1 MPRRPLPALLAATLL
16 TLPSAVLAQT
26 SDPAV
31 SVIDRFDQSLLDTMK
46 DAKRL
51 GPQGRYRRLEPVIAQ
66 TFDLPQ
72 MTRFAV
78 GPSWTTLSP
87 ADQQALVRAFTRM
100 TTATYAHNFDDYS
113 GQRFSIEPQVETRGP
128 DKLVRTRLTSSGSA
142 PTTLTYRMRQ
152 SGGGWK
158 VIDVYFNGTVSSLTG
173 QRSEYAT
180 TLKSGGAPALVR
192 KLDNRANELIGGS

>member
-1 MPRRPLPALLAATLL
+1 MPPRPFPALFAAALLAA
-16 TLPSAVLAQT
+16 PMAAQAQA
-26 SDPAV
+26 SDPAA
-31 SVIDRFDQSLLDTMK
+31 SVIDRLDQSLIDTMK

-51 GPQGRYRRLEPVIAQ
+51 GPQGRYQRLEPVIVQ

-100 TTATYAHNFDDYS
+100 TVANYAHNFDGY
-113 GQRFSIEPQVETRGP
+113 GGERFTIEPQVETRGP

-142 PTTLTYRMRQ
+142 PTSLTYRMRQ

-158 VIDVYFNGTVSSLTG
+158 VIDVYYNGAVSSLTG
-173 QRSEYAT
+173 QRSEFAS
-180 TLKSGGAPALVR
+180 TLRSGGAPALVR
-192 KLDNRANELIGGS
+192 KLENRSKELMGGR